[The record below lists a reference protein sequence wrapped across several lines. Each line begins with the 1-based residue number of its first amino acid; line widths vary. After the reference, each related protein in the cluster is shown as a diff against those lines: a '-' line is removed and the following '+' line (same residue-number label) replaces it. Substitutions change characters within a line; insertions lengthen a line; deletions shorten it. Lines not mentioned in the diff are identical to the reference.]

1 LRGAVA
7 GCVDTRLTATPP
19 RSRRTR
25 TTPISARTPL
35 PDFDLQ
41 LGGGGRLRRGDL
53 LGRRTVLYFYP
64 KDDTP
69 GCTVEGREFTALRD
83 DFRAAGLAVY
93 GVSPDSPGSHQRFA
107 AKCNLGIPLISDPDH
122 VLVGALGL
130 WVEKS
135 MYGRTYEGVER
146 STFLV
151 GEDGAIER
159 EWRHVKAKGHAAT
172 VLEAAR
178 PAG

>member
-1 LRGAVA
+1 MDA
-7 GCVDTRLTATPP
+7 TTA
-19 RSRRTR
+19 
-25 TTPISARTPL
+25 L
-35 PDFDLQ
+35 PEFDLE
-41 LGGGGRLRRGDL
+41 LGGGGRLRRDDL

-69 GCTVEGREFTALRD
+69 GCTIEGREFTALVG
-83 DFRAAGLAVY
+83 DFRAAGVDVY
-93 GVSPDSPGSHQRFA
+93 GVSPDSPRSHERFA
-107 AKCNLGIPLISDPDH
+107 ARCELGIPLISDPDH
-122 VLVGALGL
+122 VLIAALGL

-135 MYGRTYEGVER
+135 MYGRTYQGVQR

-151 GEDGAIER
+151 GDGGAVER
-159 EWRHVKAKGHAAT
+159 EWRAIKAGGHAAA